1 MADSRKEP
9 LTLLASKERQRSD
22 DPLSAIRYPL
32 LKWLG
37 RVEYEPTWRAMQ
49 ALTDERGPGA
59 PDQIW
64 FLEHPPVFTLGM
76 NAAPEHVLAPGDIP
90 LVQIDRGGQVT
101 YHGPGQ
107 LVVYP
112 LLDLRRLNL
121 SVRQLVVA
129 LENAIIDLA
138 ASWNI
143 EAAGRRDAPGVYVD
157 GRKLASIGL
166 RIRRGC
172 SYHGLAF
179 NIAMDL
185 EPFRRINPCGYRGL
199 EVLDLKTLGVDISV
213 ERAAHDLAPHLLRA
227 LGLPAQGSHLQGG

>member
-1 MADSRKEP
+1 VVADLHPP
-9 LTLLASKERQRSD
+9 LIADGQ
-22 DPLSAIRYPL
+22 PL
-32 LKWLG
+32 LRWLG
-37 RVEYEPTWRAMQ
+37 RAEYEPTWRAMQ
-49 ALTDERGPGA
+49 AFTEQRGPET
-59 PDQIW
+59 PDEIW

-76 NAAPEHVLAPGDIP
+76 NAAREHVLAPGDIP

-112 LLDLRRLNL
+112 LVDIRRRSLG
-121 SVRQLVVA
+121 VRQLVMA
-129 LENAIIDLA
+129 LENGIIALLA
-138 ASWNI
+138 SRNI
-143 EAAGRRDAPGVYVD
+143 VAVGRRDAPGIYVD

-179 NIAMDL
+179 NVAMDL

-199 EVLDLKTLGVDISV
+199 EVTDLRTLGVSL
-213 ERAAHDLAPHLLRA
+213 ELRNAAELLAPHLLGA
-227 LGLPAQGSHLQGG
+227 LGMPIDTRWG

>member
-1 MADSRKEP
+1 MS
-9 LTLLASKERQRSD
+9 ASVLHQPPTANRQ
-22 DPLSAIRYPL
+22 PL

-37 RVEYEPTWRAMQ
+37 RSEYEPTWRAMQ
-49 ALTDERGPGA
+49 AFTEQRGPDT
-59 PDQIW
+59 PDEIW

-76 NAAPEHVLAPGDIP
+76 NASREHVLAPGDIP

-112 LLDLRRLNL
+112 LIDVRRRALG
-121 SVRQLVVA
+121 VRQLVMA
-129 LENAIIDLA
+129 LENGIIALL

-143 EAAGRRDAPGVYVD
+143 EAVGRRDAPGIYVE

-179 NIAMDL
+179 NVAMDL

-199 EVLDLKTLGVDISV
+199 EVTDLRTLGVSLELRNV
-213 ERAAHDLAPHLLRA
+213 AELLAPHLLGA
-227 LGLPAQGSHLQGG
+227 LGMPGDARWG

>member
-1 MADSRKEP
+1 MA
-9 LTLLASKERQRSD
+9 ASFPD
-22 DPLSAIRYPL
+22 HPLSAIRQPL
-32 LKWLG
+32 LRWLG
-37 RVEYEPTWRAMQ
+37 RAEYEPTWRAMQ
-49 ALTDERGPGA
+49 SFTEQRGPDT
-59 PDQIW
+59 PDEIW

-76 NAAPEHVLAPGDIP
+76 NAAREHVLAPGDIP

-112 LLDLRRLNL
+112 LLDVRRRALG
-121 SVRQLVVA
+121 VRQLVMA
-129 LENAIIDLA
+129 LENGIIALL

-143 EAAGRRDAPGVYVD
+143 VAVGRRDAPGIYVE

-179 NIAMDL
+179 NVAMDL

-199 EVLDLKTLGVDISV
+199 EVTDLRTLGVSL
-213 ERAAHDLAPHLLRA
+213 ELRAAAELLAPHLLGA
-227 LGLPAQGSHLQGG
+227 LGMSVDARWT